1 MSAVVNIDDVSYK
14 YPSSHRSVIDSFSL
28 ELDAGMVCGL
38 LGENG
43 VGKTTLLGL
52 MSGILRPTCGIVR
65 LDGADVSKREVD
77 TLSEI
82 LYVPDESVLPH
93 ISLANFV
100 RINAPFYPRFDRK
113 ALDDALEEFGLSSD
127 IKRLDQLSLGQ
138 RKKVI
143 LCFAMASGARLI
155 LMDEPTNGLDI
166 PSKQI
171 FRKVVAKSMSD
182 DRLFVISTHQVHDV
196 EQILDQIVIMDNH
209 KIILNATEAQLTSKF
224 VFGVQT
230 QSDLSPDV
238 IYAEPVP
245 GGMAVIRPKTDVDD
259 ETQVNLELLFNAATK
274 GKLQ

>member
-14 YPSSHRSVIDSFSL
+14 YPSSSRLVIDSFSL
-28 ELDAGMVCGL
+28 DLRAGMVCGL

-52 MSGILRPTCGIVR
+52 MCGILRPTRGHVT
-65 LDGADVSKREVD
+65 LGGSDVSKREAGA
-77 TLSEI
+77 LSEI
-82 LYVPDESVLPH
+82 AYVPDETVQPP
-93 ISLANFV
+93 ISLAHFV

-113 ALDDALEEFGLSSD
+113 ALDDGLREFGLGPD

-143 LCFAMASGARLI
+143 LCFAMASGARLL

-171 FRKVVAKSMSD
+171 FRKVIAKSMSD

-209 KIILNATEAQLTSKF
+209 RIILNATEAQLTSKY
-224 VFGVQT
+224 VFGIET
-230 QSDLSPDV
+230 RADLSPDAL
-238 IYAEPVP
+238 YAEPVP
-245 GGMAVIRPKTDVDD
+245 GGMAVIRPKTEFDD
-259 ETQVNLELLFNAATK
+259 ETQVNIELLFNAATK
-274 GKLQ
+274 GKLS